1 MLYCCCCYILH
12 TQALASALAGHYGKS
27 DQPVHV
33 LAISSSSSNS
43 SISSS
48 DSSDKVRLLHETL
61 YLFVG
66 TVPLGVQ
73 GA

>member
-1 MLYCCCCYILH
+1 MWH
-12 TQALASALAGHYGKS
+12 SHAQALASALASHYGES
-27 DQPVHV
+27 DPPVHV

-61 YLFVG
+61 YLSVG